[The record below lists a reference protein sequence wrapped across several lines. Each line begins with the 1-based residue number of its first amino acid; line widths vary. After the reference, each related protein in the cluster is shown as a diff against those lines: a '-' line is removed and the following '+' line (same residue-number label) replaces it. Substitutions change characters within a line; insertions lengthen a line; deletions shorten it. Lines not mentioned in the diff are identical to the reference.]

1 MSPAETRPG
10 IAFLRAINVGGRV
23 VKMDKLR
30 AVFEK
35 AGFTSVETFIA
46 SGNVVFDLSPAKKTQ
61 VLERSIETMLRDALG
76 YDVPTFVRT
85 GAELKAVV
93 EHEPF
98 TPAQLKKAFT
108 VNIAFLRQ
116 PPDAKAVK
124 ALDAARQPTDTFHV
138 RGRELY
144 WLSTIGQGQS
154 KTSNAL
160 FEKTLGMQSTVRGIT
175 TVRKMAE
182 KYAPRA

>member
-1 MSPAETRPG
+1 MKG
-10 IAFLRAINVGGRV
+10 IAFLRAINVAGRV

-30 AVFEK
+30 ALFET
-35 AGFTSVETFIA
+35 AGFTNVETFIA
-46 SGNVVFDLSPAKKTQ
+46 SGNVVFDMSGSTKAPALEKK
-61 VLERSIETMLRDALG
+61 IESMLREALG
-76 YDVPTFVRT
+76 YEVATLVRT
-85 GAELKAVV
+85 GAELKAVA

-116 PPDAKAVK
+116 APDGKAVK
-124 ALDAARQPTDTFHV
+124 ALEAASQPTDTFHV

-160 FEKTLGMQSTVRGIT
+160 FEKTLGMHSTVRGVT

-182 KYAPRA
+182 KL